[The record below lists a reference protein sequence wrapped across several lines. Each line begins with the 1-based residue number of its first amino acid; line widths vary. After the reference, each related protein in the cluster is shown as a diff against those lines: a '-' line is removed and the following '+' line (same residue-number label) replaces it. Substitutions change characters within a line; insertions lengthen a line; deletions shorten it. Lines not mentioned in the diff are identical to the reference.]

1 MKRNTTKISH
11 TGECKN
17 EVPFVQKNRRE
28 AANAKTTRMKQLI
41 LCFLL
46 MAGFTT
52 QAQKLKS
59 FKDASG
65 KYGYKDNS
73 GKIIIQPKYDYAWS
87 FSEGLGRVKQN
98 GKWGYIDNTGKV
110 VVELKY
116 DDTRGFSEGLSA
128 VIQNGKWGF
137 IDKTGKEI
145 VTPKYE
151 NAYSFDE
158 GLAGVQQNGK
168 WGYIDQMGKVVIP
181 LNYDYLNPFSEDLVN
196 VGFNKKCGF
205 IDRSGKVVI
214 PLIYDVAG
222 SFSEGL
228 AAVQQNGKWG
238 FIDKTGKEL
247 IKLQYEHAGIFD
259 NNKAKVKLNGREF
272 YIDKTGKEIAAFTT
286 LSPNFYEQFKAILM
300 AKEVPGTGKVLSK
313 DNSGWTR
320 YSSEYKLDGFTVEEV
335 ISESYGGVR
344 ADAEAN
350 TKKIDPNVVVRKE
363 LSNYTLTDET
373 WNEWMVREISFELE
387 KLKNEGFTVTKDETF
402 LSIKSITIRKNGI
415 NRDVAKLFLNKDNS
429 VTIIFPNKNVGA
441 NANTNPQAN
450 NTQTKTTLKY
460 KSGTIYEGEVVNNV
474 PNGKGKMT
482 FTTGTV
488 YEGDFVNG
496 KYEGKGK
503 YTFSN
508 GDFYEGDFV
517 NGKRSGKGKLTYK
530 SGKVLEGDW
539 EDDKFVDDT
548 NTKPVENNNISAESW
563 ARQGKRQMQENK
575 YDEAIASFTK
585 SIAMEP
591 GNALYYTLR
600 GSAYIITDNP
610 AYKND
615 FEKAIS
621 IDPENVMTY
630 FLRAGAFAYKV
641 RNDEAAADYRK
652 VLEIDPNHK
661 AAKKELEKI
670 TGEEVK

>member
-1 MKRNTTKISH
+1 MMKRNTTKISYA
-11 TGECKN
+11 GESNN
-17 EVPFVQKNRRE
+17 EVISNQKNLR
-28 AANAKTTRMKQLI
+28 AATNTKIIRVKQLI

-46 MAGFTT
+46 LAGFTAE
-52 QAQKLKS
+52 AQELTPY
-59 FKDASG
+59 KDANG
-65 KYGYKDNS
+65 KYGYKDKS
-73 GKIIIQPKYDYAWS
+73 GNIIQPKYDYARS

-98 GKWGYIDNTGKV
+98 GKWGYIDKTGKEIV
-110 VVELKY
+110 IPKY
-116 DDTRGFSEGLSA
+116 ENAFSFNEGLAGVKQNGKWGFIDKTGKEIATPKYEYAYSFDEGLAA
-128 VIQNGKWGF
+128 VVQNGKWGF

-145 VTPKYE
+145 VALQYD
-151 NAYSFDE
+151 NAGGFSE
-158 GLAGVQQNGK
+158 GL
-168 WGYIDQMGKVVIP
+168 
-181 LNYDYLNPFSEDLVN
+181 SN
-196 VGFNKKCGF
+196 VSLNKKCGF

-228 AAVQQNGKWG
+228 VAVQQNGKWG
-238 FIDKTGKEL
+238 FIDKTGKVV
-247 IKLQYEHAGIFD
+247 IKLQYENANSFK
-259 NNKAKVKLNGREF
+259 NNKAKVTLNSRDF
-272 YIDKTGKEIAAFTT
+272 YIDKTGKEIPAFTT

-320 YSSEYKLDGFTVEEV
+320 YSSAYKLDGFTVEEV

-344 ADAEAN
+344 AAAEAN

-363 LSNYTLTDET
+363 LSNYTLTDAT

-387 KLKNEGFTVTKDETF
+387 KLKNEGFSVTTDNNIFRIGEITVRNK
-402 LSIKSITIRKNGI
+402 GI

-508 GDFYEGDFV
+508 GDFYEGDFA

-548 NTKPVENNNISAESW
+548 NTKPVENNNTSAESW
-563 ARQGKRQMQENK
+563 ARQGKRQLQENK

-600 GSAYIITDNP
+600 GSVYIITDNP

-621 IDPENVMTY
+621 IDPKNVMTY
-630 FLRAGAFAYKV
+630 FLRAGAFAYKG